1 MNSPVVPSTAS
12 SMEKQEEE
20 DRGARALP
28 YPRQG
33 ATIAPRFFLP
43 PPPASTG
50 RGGLER
56 RGGAGRGGAMGFR
69 GGAMGQGRGT
79 SRPGE
84 EGAVTLH
91 PSVCP
96 VDPLPCRFMVVEVV
110 AVWRGGEGQ
119 VVAAPWG
126 FVVAPWGRGGA
137 HRPLERKG
145 GAHRHTAA
153 GHMKKPRRQP
163 ERKARI
169 GVTRKSNRQKACKL
183 KQQIQPRSVSDS
195 CSSTCSSQLRK
206 NGESS
211 TAASMR
217 ETHHW
222 TTSEELFLLDPLA
235 TGPNAMAEREKFM
248 ANKRVYCNSAAAEL
262 NERFGNTNG
271 YVPVTQPKANSLK
284 DAAELQCKN
293 WEKKHADLAQESA
306 ANTHDSS
313 GIT

>member
-1 MNSPVVPSTAS
+1 MLAQKACLRLYIYQICS
-12 SMEKQEEE
+12 Q
-20 DRGARALP
+20 
-28 YPRQG
+28 
-33 ATIAPRFFLP
+33 
-43 PPPASTG
+43 
-50 RGGLER
+50 
-56 RGGAGRGGAMGFR
+56 
-69 GGAMGQGRGT
+69 
-79 SRPGE
+79 
-84 EGAVTLH
+84 
-91 PSVCP
+91 
-96 VDPLPCRFMVVEVV
+96 
-110 AVWRGGEGQ
+110 
-119 VVAAPWG
+119 
-126 FVVAPWGRGGA
+126 
-137 HRPLERKG
+137 
-145 GAHRHTAA
+145 
-153 GHMKKPRRQP
+153 MKKPRRQP

-271 YVPVTQPKANSLK
+271 YVPVTQPKVRTKFHQFGERYKAYQHQICPFIYK
-284 DAAELQCKN
+284 VQ
-293 WEKKHADLAQESA
+293 HARAHPHAQQVQWVCPSRKRQ
-306 ANTHDSS
+306 NPYPW
-313 GIT
+313 ILPR